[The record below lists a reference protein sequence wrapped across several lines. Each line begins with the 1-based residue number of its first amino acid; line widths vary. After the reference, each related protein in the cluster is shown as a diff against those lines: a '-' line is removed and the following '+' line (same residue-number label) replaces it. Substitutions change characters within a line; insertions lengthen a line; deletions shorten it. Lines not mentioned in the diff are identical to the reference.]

1 MKKNQIGEYFDM
13 FTNHS
18 FYPKITPLLNRFSN
32 KHGALIDNFFFK
44 LYKSTIDTTSGI
56 YLKSHILLC

>member
-18 FYPKITPLLNRFSN
+18 FYPKITLPTRFSN
-32 KHGALIDNFFFK
+32 KHGTLIDNFF
-44 LYKSTIDTTSGI
+44 L
-56 YLKSHILLC
+56 